1 MRSPKPLRL
10 SSRAAGT
17 ALFILGEIGLITA
30 QAHAGDILRGGRPT
44 GAPSGANNP
53 TGTAPPP
60 VVPTGGTTRD
70 SLARTAQAMQ
80 AAQAMQLAARN
91 VANGGA
97 NHANNNPSGNGI
109 QLPNVPDGLGQG
121 GLQVD
126 GRVTGANSTWWKGA
140 ELPTQTTG
148 ENGQTKVNIVQTA
161 QQALLNWD
169 TFNVG
174 KNTTLTFDQ
183 SAGGANKSQW
193 IAFNQV
199 NDPLANPTQI
209 LGKIE
214 APGQV
219 YILNRNGIVF
229 GGSSQVN
236 THTLTASTLPINT
249 NLVDRGL
256 INNPDLEFL
265 FSSMKTGSFDPAL
278 PANSRIGDVIVEAG
292 AQLTSPSSAEK
303 VGGRIALIG
312 ANVSN
317 AGTISTAD
325 GQTILAAGLQVALEA
340 HQTSDPSLRGLD
352 VYIGAV
358 VDPASTLTPYAGT
371 VTNTGIIDAPRANV
385 TMAGKDVRQMGMI
398 HSTTSVSF
406 NGRVDLI
413 AEYNSVRNPNY
424 PKNPVLPYLI
434 GDEGTVTLGEGSVT
448 RILPEL
454 DSKETV
460 VGSELAL
467 RSQVN
472 IRGQQIHLDDNSVI
486 YAPNAKVEVNAGEW
500 FADASGR
507 QTFVRTGGRI
517 DLDAGALIDVSGS
530 KNVASSVTSNI
541 VRVELRGTEL
551 ADSPLLRD
559 GPLRGQTIY
568 VDLTETGTYNG
579 KTWVGTP
586 LADVSGYVNLVQR
599 TVGELTAAGGS
610 VNLSAGDSVVIRKG
624 AGVDVSGGWINYAGG
639 VVKTTQVFAN
649 GKIYDIADA
658 TPDRAYGG
666 IWDGSGS
673 ATSIKWG
680 TSYRYDHPVGPDGS
694 RYQDGYTQ
702 GGSGG
707 TLKVSAAGMALDG
720 QLSGSVYTGVRQRQV
735 GPTASSLSLSF
746 TAERYIGD
754 NASPIAPS
762 APTVTFLG
770 GVNQADIAEGA
781 AIPAER
787 LKDFYLD
794 PSLIGAD
801 NFGSLAIDN
810 PDGDIVV
817 PENVTLQA
825 APAGSIA
832 LTGANITV
840 NGSVLARGGNLSF
853 TAYNQSPQD
862 VVDLRFLA
870 TAVLPAADPERGH
883 FQLGEHAVI
892 STAGLIV
899 DDRPTS
905 AGALSSPL
913 ITTGGTVKISSYS
926 ADLAAGGLIDVSG
939 GLQVDGR
946 GRVSYG
952 NAGSLSIL
960 TGRDLNITGVT
971 GGQLNLGATLRG
983 ISGAKGGTL
992 ALQANAVQVGG
1003 ASAPANVLHLDPS
1016 FFNEGGFASF
1026 AISGIGV
1033 GNGVGSAPL
1042 AAVSI
1047 ADGTVIRPVVSSVRV
1062 DSVAG
1067 DGPLQLVE
1075 FVKPEGLRTP
1085 LSLSFTGLGAT
1096 NEFEAANLIHRGDV
1110 REGAGA
1116 VIDAG
1121 PAGSITLAGGTVE
1134 VQGSLIA
1141 RGGSIRLSGANA
1153 LQLPTGGNPAA
1164 AQATV
1169 WIGQQ
1174 AVIDASGTT
1183 VLVPDAFGRRRGA
1196 VLAGGSITAS
1206 GNILAEAGA
1215 LLDVSGSSGTL
1226 DLLAGES
1233 GQSLADIENGASGT
1247 TTKPYP
1253 LKTRASLVESNGGTI
1268 TLTGGQMLLSDATLH
1283 GAAGGETAAGG
1294 TLKVS
1299 SGRFYLNPLSA
1310 SPFFDPTLVVTNAGQ
1325 VIPASLHAGIGAAF
1339 DTDATG
1345 ISGGGRFSADD
1356 FASGG
1361 FSNLDLGG
1369 VVRFSGD
1376 VTIAAKGRIT
1386 AGSNPA
1392 LYADGAVNL
1401 SASHLVFGAAFQ
1413 APQLATALPV
1423 TYQNAAGT
1431 RVTLPPS
1438 FGTGSLNASASLIE
1452 VGNVSLQGI
1461 GNANLV
1467 AENGDIR
1474 GSGILAMAGHLGLK
1488 AGQIYPPTGTSF
1500 TLAAVDYTQGGTNQ
1514 RGSITI
1520 EGSGTRHLPLSAGGT
1535 LSIYAS
1541 QIEQNG
1547 TLRAPFGTIHL
1558 GWDGSGTAPADA
1570 SLTGLTFTKTLELTL
1585 GSKSVT
1591 SVSAIDPI
1599 TGKGVIIPYGV
1610 STNGSNWIDPGGNDI
1625 TSSGLP
1631 QKSLQVAA
1639 ESVVTEA
1646 GSVIDVRG
1654 GGDLMAYR
1662 FESGLGGTVDIL
1674 ASTGAYAVVPSYGSE
1689 FAPYAPF
1696 NPSTGAT
1703 ALNGNPGYINST
1715 LHVGDQVRL
1724 DGGGGLPAGVYTLLP
1739 ARYAL
1744 LPGAFLV
1751 TPLSGSAQGTIGKP
1765 DGSAIV
1771 SGYRFNGLEQG
1782 YTIPDLATRF
1792 EVARPEVIAKRAEY
1806 TRFSA
1811 NGFFPTTGSLRLPG
1825 DAGQLVLAATK
1836 QMALAGSVTSS
1847 GDTGFRGGLVDISS
1861 ASDIFINDG
1870 TGSGPAGALTLDAS
1884 LLSSFGSASLL
1895 IGGTRS
1901 TTAEGSLVTANTGS
1915 ITLDNGS
1922 DALSGREIILVA
1934 KNSINLAAGSTL
1946 EQTGAPSAGGD
1957 TLVIGTEGTANS
1969 GNGALVRVSAN
1980 TGSGLIRHGVTP
1992 GGTVTLGIGAG
2003 ATVRGASLTLDSTG
2017 KTTLDPSAVLQGD
2030 ALSISSGRIS
2040 LALNPAVTPGADAG
2054 LVLTNATLQG
2064 FANASDFAL
2073 ASYSSIDLL
2082 GAGVVGGVDGSG
2094 NPLIDALT
2102 LRAAE
2107 IRGLGQGSS
2116 GTVTINA
2123 GTVRLAGQAGAT
2135 LSTPVPAN
2143 GGSLVIQAD
2152 SVELGAGS
2160 LALNGFAQTRLEAG
2174 KRLQA
2179 TANGSLSASGDLTV
2193 DTPVV
2198 LAANAVKSGISA
2210 AGALRVSGSG
2220 STGTVSGAGLG
2231 SSFSFTGAS
2240 VDLASRV
2247 VLPSGEI
2254 IVRATSGN
2262 VNIDGQLEA
2271 GGAAHRFRDQTRF
2284 SDGGRISL
2292 TADHGSLTLGQ
2303 HSVLDVSAQNGGGDA
2318 GSLSLSAAQGS
2329 VSFGGTLSAAHGSKG
2344 QGGSFSMDVASLAS
2358 LGNVDA
2364 MLNAAS
2370 YDVSRTYRVRSGDVA
2385 IDGLARSHSYQV
2397 SADAGSITLSNT
2409 IDASGATGGDVRLV
2423 AGRNLTLASGSL
2435 IDASGDDFDSAG
2447 QGGAVVLET
2456 RGNSGGT
2463 LQLNSGSSIDLSVAS
2478 SGGATADAAKGH
2490 FTGTL
2495 HLRAPRVAGDMAIG
2509 SLASTVTGASHIIA
2523 EGYQVYDLTA
2533 SGGAITSAVQNSVKT
2548 DATAFM
2554 ANAGAIESRILTGN
2568 SGLGSILTVRP
2579 GAELVNTTGD
2589 LTLGAA
2595 NLSGANGDWN
2605 LASFRF
2611 GGEQVPGILT
2621 LRAAGNLV
2629 FLNSLSDGFTNGAYN
2644 SSLLARNELLPENV
2658 QAWSYRLSAG
2668 ADFSAAD
2675 TLATKALDQLGA
2687 SSGNVLL
2694 GKDNGV
2700 GTVAGA
2706 ANAKTATAMSF
2717 TSESSL
2723 YQVIRTGG
2731 GSIDIA
2737 AGRDIQL
2744 LSPAASIY
2752 TAGTL
2757 VKDPTLGGT
2766 FAKPVPTMVGQNA
2779 GTLGSIQQ
2787 DTPAA
2792 VQYSVGGGNVNLH
2805 AGNDIAHYVRNALGV
2820 LVADSSREMPTNWLY
2835 RRGYVDPTTGEFGK
2849 SFYGETASTTWWV
2862 DFTNFFEGIGALGGG
2877 NVTLTAGRDIS
2888 NVDAVAPT
2896 NARMPG
2902 GKPDA
2907 SKLVE
2912 LGGGDVTVR
2921 AGRNIDAGVYYVE
2934 RGHGEL
2940 SAGGSIITNATRSP
2954 SLGTLRNP
2962 AQILDPSTWLA
2973 TTLFVGKADFD
2984 VSAGGDLLLG
2994 PVANPFLLP
3003 QGYNNTYWY
3012 KTYFSTYG
3020 ENSGVS
3026 ASSLGGSLTFRTDGY
3041 ANVNTSVTKTDPAL
3055 VKWYDSQLRQSTSSA
3070 ANLQPW
3076 LRLAESN
3083 TSPFTTVAGL
3093 MPGSLRGTA
3102 FSGDIKL
3109 AGDITLSPSRHG
3121 SLELMAAGSLNG
3133 FQAVGANVV
3142 SNRTVLAWTS
3152 SRITMSDVDPASL
3165 LGVANPYAYQTLVGT
3180 GNGSGAQNTQ
3190 ATPSFFAFY
3199 DAFFAETGST
3209 NGNLQQ
3215 KQGLH
3220 ASSLL
3225 HAGDSDPVR
3234 LYADGGDLSGLSLFS
3249 PKAARVLASRDIRDI
3264 ALYLQNLSA
3273 DDLSVVA
3280 AGRDIIAYDSTTAG
3294 RVAGRTG
3301 NNQTDASRG
3310 PNAGDIQIS
3319 GPGTLEVLA
3328 GRNLDLGIGG
3338 NNADG
3343 TGTGI
3348 TSIGNGRNP
3357 ALPFEG
3363 AEIFA
3368 AAGIGDAT
3376 SFDDSKA
3383 DFPAF
3388 ITKYVKGGEGTDH
3401 LKELKLTQAEFD
3413 ALDPEEQKQVA
3424 LKVFFFVLRDA
3435 GRDHND
3441 PDSPGFG
3448 NYDAGK
3454 DAVALLFPGNS
3465 WQGNIDTRS
3474 RDIRTR
3480 SGGDITL
3487 LLPGGSL
3494 TLATSVQSNILA
3506 PPGIITES
3514 GGAIRV
3520 FTDKNVDL
3528 GISRIFTLRGG
3539 DEIIWSTRGNIAAG
3553 SSSKTVQSAPPTRV
3567 LIDPQSADVRTD
3579 LAGLATGGGIGV
3591 LTTVAGVDPADVDLV
3606 APEGTIDAGDAG
3618 IRVSGN
3624 LNIAAAVVVN
3634 ASNISVGGSSA
3645 GAAPSGV
3652 SAPSVSAVTS
3662 ASNNSSAAGNTA
3674 ANQSNNERAVTQEQ
3688 VAETPSVIT
3697 AEVIG
3702 YGGSADGA
3710 GSSEDEEDKDK
3721 DKEKKDGE
3729 GEAVGQ

>member
-17 ALFILGEIGLITA
+17 ALFILGEIGLIAGAAT
-30 QAHAGDILRGGRPT
+30 QAHAGDILRGGRPS

-60 VVPTGGTTRD
+60 IAPTGGTTRD

-91 VANGGA
+91 VANGGG
-97 NHANNNPSGNGI
+97 NHANTNPSGNGI
-109 QLPNVPDGLGQG
+109 QLPDVPDGMGKG

-126 GRVTGANSTWWKGA
+126 NRVTGANSTWWKGA
-140 ELPTQTTG
+140 NLPTQTTG
-148 ENGQTKVNIVQTA
+148 DNGKTNVTIVQTA
-161 QQALLNWD
+161 QQALLNWE

-183 SAGGANKSQW
+183 SAGGASKSQW

-209 LGKIE
+209 LGRIE

-325 GQTILAAGLQVALEA
+325 GQTILAAGLQVGLEA

-358 VDPASTLTPYAGT
+358 VDPASTLSPYAGT
-371 VTNTGIIDAPRANV
+371 VTNSGIIDAPRANV

-413 AEYNSVRNPNY
+413 ADYNATRNANY
-424 PKNPVLPYLI
+424 AQNLATQIPYLI
-434 GDEGTVTLGEGSVT
+434 GDTGTVTLGEGSVT

-454 DSKETV
+454 DSKDTV
-460 VGSELAL
+460 VGSQLAL
-467 RSQVN
+467 RSLVN

-486 YAPNAKVEVNAGEW
+486 YAPNAKVEANAGEW
-500 FADASGR
+500 FADAGGN

-530 KNVASSVTSNI
+530 KNVQSSVTSNI

-559 GPLRGQTIY
+559 GALRGQTIY

-579 KTWVGTP
+579 KTWIGTP
-586 LADVSGYVNLVQR
+586 LADVSGYVNLVQH

-610 VNLSAGDSVVIRKG
+610 VNLSAGDAVVIRKG

-639 VVKTTQVFAN
+639 MVKTTQVYAN
-649 GKIYDIADA
+649 GKVYDIADA

-666 IWDGSGS
+666 IWDGSGTAS
-673 ATSIKWG
+673 SIKWG

-707 TLKVSAAGMALDG
+707 SLKVSAAGMALDG

-735 GPTASSLSLSF
+735 GPTAATLSLSF
-746 TAERYIGD
+746 TAERFIGD

-770 GVNQADIAEGA
+770 GVNQADVAEGA

-794 PSLIGAD
+794 PTLIGSN
-801 NFGSLAIDN
+801 NFGSLVIDN
-810 PDGDIVV
+810 PDGDVVV
-817 PENVTLQA
+817 PENVTLAA

-840 NGSVLARGGNLSF
+840 NGSVLASGGSLSF
-853 TAYNQSPQD
+853 TAYNQSPQH
-862 VVDLRFLA
+862 VVDLRF
-870 TAVLPAADPERGH
+870 TSGSVLPAADPNRGQFH
-883 FQLGEHAVI
+883 LGAHGVI

-939 GLQVDGR
+939 GLVADSR
-946 GRVSYG
+946 GRITYG

-960 TGRDLNITGVT
+960 TGRDLNINGVT
-971 GGQLNLGATLRG
+971 GGQLKLGATLRG

-992 ALQANAVQVGG
+992 ALQANAVQIGG
-1003 ASAPANVLHLDPS
+1003 ATTPAGALQLDPS
-1016 FFNEGGFASF
+1016 FFDQGGFASF
-1026 AISGIGV
+1026 AISGIGS
-1033 GNGVGSAPL
+1033 GSGASSTPL

-1047 ADGTVIRPVVSSVRV
+1047 ADNTVIRPIVSSVRV

-1085 LSLSFTGLGAT
+1085 LSLSFTGLGAV
-1096 NEFEAANLIHRGDV
+1096 NEFDAGNLLHRGDV
-1110 REGAGA
+1110 RLGMGA
-1116 VIDAG
+1116 VVDAG
-1121 PAGSITLAGGTVE
+1121 PAGSITLSGQTAE

-1141 RGGSIRLSGANA
+1141 HGGSIRVSGANS
-1153 LQLPTGGNPAA
+1153 LPQLAVPSS
-1164 AQATV
+1164 AQATL
-1169 WIGQQ
+1169 WIGSH

-1206 GNILAEAGA
+1206 GNLIAEAGA
-1215 LLDVSGSSGTL
+1215 VLDVSGSSGTL

-1268 TLTGGQMLLSDATLH
+1268 TLSGGQMLLSDATLH
-1283 GAAGGETAAGG
+1283 GAAGGATAAGG

-1299 SGRFYLNPLSA
+1299 SGRFYLNSA
-1310 SPFFDPTLVVTNAGQ
+1310 DSSPFDPTLVITNAGQ
-1325 VIPASLHAGIGAAF
+1325 VIPASMHAGIGTAF

-1361 FSNLDLGG
+1361 FSNLDLSG

-1376 VTIAAKGRIT
+1376 VSITAKGRIT
-1386 AGSNPA
+1386 AGTGPA
-1392 LYADGAVNL
+1392 IYADGAVNL
-1401 SASHLVFGAAFQ
+1401 SASHLTLGTAFQ
-1413 APQLATALPV
+1413 PPQLAGTLVPN
-1423 TYQNAAGT
+1423 YQNGAGT
-1431 RVTLPPS
+1431 PVTLPPS
-1438 FGTGSLNASASLIE
+1438 FGTGDLHASASLIE
-1452 VGNVSLQGI
+1452 IGNLSLQGI
-1461 GNANLV
+1461 GNANLI
-1467 AENGDIR
+1467 AANGDIR
-1474 GSGILAMAGHLGLK
+1474 GDGTLAMAGHLGLT
-1488 AGQIYPPTGTSF
+1488 AGQIYPPSGVEF
-1500 TLAAVDYTQGGTNQ
+1500 TIAAVDYTQGGTSH

-1535 LSIYAS
+1535 LSLYAS
-1541 QIEQNG
+1541 QIQQNG

-1558 GWDGSGTAPADA
+1558 GWDGSGTAPTDA
-1570 SLTGLTFTKTLELTL
+1570 SKLTGLSFTKTLELTL
-1585 GSKSVT
+1585 GSKSLT

-1599 TGKGVIIPYGV
+1599 TGKGVVIPYGV

-1631 QKSLQVAA
+1631 QKSLQIGA

-1662 FESGLGGTVDIL
+1662 FNSGLGGTVDIL
-1674 ASTGAYAVVPSYGSE
+1674 AASGAYAVVPGYGSD
-1689 FAPYAPF
+1689 FAPFAPF
-1696 NPSTGAT
+1696 NSSSSAT
-1703 ALNGNPGYINST
+1703 ALSGNPGYVNST
-1715 LHVGDQVRL
+1715 LRVGDQVRL

-1744 LPGAFLV
+1744 LPGAYLV

-1771 SGYRFNGLEQG
+1771 SGFRFNGMEQG
-1782 YTIPDLATRF
+1782 FTMPDLATRF

-1806 TRFSA
+1806 TRYSA

-1836 QMALAGSVTSS
+1836 QMALAGTVTSS
-1847 GDTGFRGGLVDISS
+1847 GADGFRGGLVDISS

-1870 TGSGPAGALTLDAS
+1870 SSAGPAGALTLDAS
-1884 LLSSFGSASLL
+1884 LLSSFGAASLL

-1901 TTAEGSLVTANTGS
+1901 TTAEGSLVTVNAGS

-1922 DALSGREIILVA
+1922 DTLSGREIILAA
-1934 KNSINLAAGSTL
+1934 KTKINLAAGATL
-1946 EQTGAPSAGGD
+1946 EQTGAAASGGD

-1980 TGSGLIRHGVTP
+1980 SGSGLIRHSVTP
-1992 GGTVTLGIGAG
+1992 GGAISMSIGAG
-2003 ATVRGASLTLDSTG
+2003 ATVRGASVTLDSTSA
-2017 KTTLDPSAVLQGD
+2017 TLLDPTAVLQGD

-2040 LALNPAVTPGADAG
+2040 LALDPAVTPSADAG
-2054 LVLTNATLQG
+2054 LILTNATLQG
-2064 FANASDFAL
+2064 LAGASDFAL

-2082 GAGVVGGVDGSG
+2082 GAGTVGGVDGSG
-2094 NPLIDALT
+2094 NPLIDTLT

-2107 IRGLGQGSS
+2107 IRGLGQGAN

-2123 GTVRLAGQAGAT
+2123 GIVRLAGQSGAT
-2135 LSTPVPAN
+2135 LTTPVPAN
-2143 GGSLVIQAD
+2143 AGSLVIQANA
-2152 SVELGAGS
+2152 VELGAGN
-2160 LALNGFAQTRLEAG
+2160 LALRGFSQTRLEAT
-2174 KRLQA
+2174 KKLQA
-2179 TANGSLSASGDLTV
+2179 TATGTLSASGDLTV

-2198 LAANAVKSGISA
+2198 IASNAVKSGITA
-2210 AGALRVSGSG
+2210 AGALRVTGSG
-2220 STGTVSGAGLG
+2220 STGAVSGAGLG

-2254 IVRATSGN
+2254 VVRATTGDLN
-2262 VNIDGQLEA
+2262 VTGQLEA
-2271 GGAAHRFRDQTRF
+2271 GGAARKFRDQTRF

-2292 TADHGSLTLGQ
+2292 TADHGNLLLGSA
-2303 HSVLDVSAQNGGGDA
+2303 SVLDVSALAGGGDA
-2318 GSLSLSAAQGS
+2318 GSLSVSAAQGS
-2329 VSFGGTLSAAHGSKG
+2329 VSFGGSLSAAHGAKG
-2344 QGGSFSMDVASLAS
+2344 KGGSFSMDVAALAS
-2358 LGNVDA
+2358 LGSVDA

-2370 YDVSRTYRVRSGDVA
+2370 YDVSRTYRIRTGDVA
-2385 IDGLARSHSYQV
+2385 IDGLATSHAYQV
-2397 SADAGSITLSNT
+2397 ATDAGSIKVTGK

-2435 IDASGDDFDSAG
+2435 IDASGDDFNSAG

-2456 RGNSGGT
+2456 RGDSGGT
-2463 LQLNSGSSIDLSVAS
+2463 LQLDSGSNIDLSVAS
-2478 SGGATADAAKGH
+2478 SSGATADAAKGH
-2490 FTGTL
+2490 FSGTL
-2495 HLRAPRVAGDMAIG
+2495 HLRAPRVGGDLAIG

-2533 SGGAITSAVQNSVKT
+2533 SGGAITSTVQNTVKT

-2554 ANAGAIESRILTGN
+2554 ANAGTIESRILGANT
-2568 SGLGSILTVRP
+2568 GLGSILTVRP

-2589 LTLGAA
+2589 LTLGGAST
-2595 NLSGANGDWN
+2595 SGNNGDWN

-2611 GGEQVPGILT
+2611 GSEQVPGILT

-2629 FLNSLSDGFTNGAYN
+2629 FFNSLSDGFSSGAYN
-2644 SSLLARNELLPENV
+2644 SALLARNELLPENV
-2658 QAWSYRLSAG
+2658 QAWSYRLTAG
-2668 ADFSAAD
+2668 ADFGAAD
-2675 TLATKALDQLGA
+2675 TLATKPLDQLGA
-2687 SSGNVLL
+2687 SSGNLLL
-2694 GKDNGV
+2694 GKNVGV
-2700 GTVAGA
+2700 LSITGG
-2706 ANAKTATAMSF
+2706 ANAKTSSAMDP
-2717 TSESSL
+2717 SSSSGA

-2744 LSPAASIY
+2744 LNPVASIY

-2757 VKDPTLGGT
+2757 VKDPTLGGS
-2766 FAKPVPTMVGQNA
+2766 FATPVPTMVNQNA
-2779 GTLGSIQQ
+2779 GNLGGVQQ
-2787 DTPAA
+2787 DPPAP
-2792 VQYSVGGGNVNLH
+2792 VQYSTGGGDVNLR
-2805 AGNDIAHYVRNALGV
+2805 AGNDIAHYVRNTAGA
-2820 LVADSSREMPTNWLY
+2820 LVADSTRSMPTNWLY
-2835 RRGYVDPTTGEFGK
+2835 RRGYVDPTTGEFGT
-2849 SFYGETASTTWWV
+2849 SFFGEVASTTWWV

-2877 NVTLTAGRDIS
+2877 NVTLSAGRDIS

-2940 SAGGSIITNATRSP
+2940 SAGGSIITNSTRSP
-2954 SLGTLRNP
+2954 SLGTLRTP
-2962 AQILDPSTWLA
+2962 VQILDPSTWLA
-2973 TTLFVGKADFD
+2973 TTLFVGKSDFD

-2994 PVANPFLLP
+2994 QVANPFLLP
-3003 QGYNNTYWY
+3003 QSYNNSYWY

-3026 ASSLGGSLTFRTDGY
+3026 VSSLGGSVTFRTESY
-3041 ANVNTSVTKTDPAL
+3041 ARTNATVGETFPAL
-3055 VKWYDSQLRQSTSSA
+3055 QTWYDTQLRQATTTA
-3070 ANLQPW
+3070 ANVQPW
-3076 LRLAESN
+3076 LRLAETIATGVTYAS
-3083 TSPFTTVAGL
+3083 AYRL
-3093 MPGSLRGTA
+3093 MPGSLHA
-3102 FSGDIKL
+3102 VSFSGDIRL
-3109 AGDITLSPSRHG
+3109 AGDITLSPAHHG
-3121 SLELMAAGSLNG
+3121 ALELLAAGSLDG
-3133 FQAVGANVV
+3133 MQIVGANVV
-3142 SNRTVLAWTS
+3142 SNRTQYAWTS
-3152 SRITMSDVDPASL
+3152 SRITMSDKDPAGL
-3165 LGVANPYAYQTLVGT
+3165 LGVANPYAFQTIAGLDFTTARV
-3180 GNGSGAQNTQ
+3180 
-3190 ATPSFFAFY
+3190 TPQINFLSFFSDYFN
-3199 DAFFAETGST
+3199 ETGST
-3209 NGNLQQ
+3209 NGSLQQ
-3215 KQGLH
+3215 KQN
-3220 ASSLL
+3220 L
-3225 HAGDSDPVR
+3225 HAGDPLLHEGDEDPVR
-3234 LYADGGDLSGLSLFS
+3234 LYANGGDISGLTLFS

-3264 ALYLQNLSA
+3264 ALYLQNVSA

-3280 AGRDIIAYDSTTAG
+3280 AGRDIIAYDSATAG
-3294 RVAGRTG
+3294 RTAGRTG
-3301 NNQTDASRG
+3301 NNGTDATRG
-3310 PNAGDIQIS
+3310 PNAGDIQIA
-3319 GPGTLEVLA
+3319 GPGVLEVLA

-3388 ITKYVKGGEGTDH
+3388 ITKFVKGGEGTDH
-3401 LKELKLTQAEFD
+3401 LKELNLTQAQFD

-3424 LKVFFFVLRDA
+3424 LKIFFFVLRDA

-3454 DAVALLFPGNS
+3454 DAVATLFPGDS
-3465 WQGNIDTRS
+3465 WQGNIDTHS

-3494 TLATSVQSNILA
+3494 TLATTAQSNILA
-3506 PPGIITES
+3506 PPGIVTES

-3645 GAAPSGV
+3645 GAAPSAV
-3652 SAPSVSAVTS
+3652 AAPSVSAVTS
-3662 ASNNSSAAGNTA
+3662 ASNNSSAAGATA
-3674 ANQSNNERAVTQEQ
+3674 AQQNNKEQTATQEQ
-3688 VAETPSVIT
+3688 AAETPSVIT

-3702 YGGSADGA
+3702 YGGSADG
-3710 GSSEDEEDKDK
+3710 GSSGEDEEDKDK
-3721 DKEKKDGE
+3721 DKKDGE
-3729 GEAVGQ
+3729 GEEQ